1 MSERPSPWRT
11 AFALRTYW
19 AGIFWVVG
27 LALTGLNASQPELDA
42 LRPRLDAVGL
52 AYLTASLIGG
62 FNFFG
67 AGVRAARRRRLDMN
81 FLMTVAI
88 LAALLIGEAFEAATI
103 AFLFSSAELLERFAV
118 DRSRRALASLLELT
132 PEEADRLLPDGSI
145 QRVAAA
151 SLEKGH
157 RVRIRPGDRVPAD
170 GTVASG
176 ESSVNESTI
185 TGESLPKPKQPGD
198 KVFAGTLNVDGA
210 LDVDVEADPEHSVLA
225 RIVQLVRNAESQ
237 RAPIEHFVE
246 RFSRF
251 YTPSVTVLAVLVM
264 LVPLVSDQSDAPD
277 WFRRGLTLLVVACP
291 CALVIATPVTVV
303 SALTSAARHGVLIKG
318 GSYLEAL
325 GTVRALAVDK
335 TGTITQGA
343 LVVSD
348 FQTRG
353 FSDPREALRLIASLE
368 SRSEHPIAQAIVT
381 YASSQQGVASHEP
394 VHEFKAL
401 PGRGIDGR
409 VGNTRLMV
417 GTEELIGTERAA
429 EWSPPPPGT
438 IRIYAVTSDGR
449 QAVADLR
456 DEMRPAA
463 ERVVRRLHDMGVS
476 PIVMLT
482 GDAVEVAKAVGREVG
497 VDEVRGR
504 LLPDEKVEAVRS
516 LRERYDVVAMVGD
529 GVNDAP
535 ALATANVGIAMGGA
549 GSPATI
555 ETADVALMNDD
566 LTRIPYAFTLGRRTR
581 RTVRFNVGTALGLK
595 LVLAIGA
602 ILGVVSLAAAVLVG
616 DLGASI
622 AVTLNA
628 LRLAGTQPD
637 A

>member
-1 MSERPSPWRT
+1 MNERPSPWRT
-11 AFALRTYW
+11 AFAIRTYW
-19 AGIFWVVG
+19 AGIFWAVG
-27 LALTGLNASQPELDA
+27 LALTALNPGQPELDA
-42 LRPRLDAVGL
+42 LQPRLDAVGL
-52 AYLTASLIGG
+52 TYLAASLIGG

-67 AGVRAARRRRLDMN
+67 AGVRAARRLRLDMN

-103 AFLFSSAELLERFAV
+103 AFLFSGAELLERFAV
-118 DRSRRALASLLELT
+118 DRSRRALTSLLELA
-132 PEEADRLLPDGSI
+132 PEEADRVLSGGAI
-145 QRVAAA
+145 QRVPAA

-157 RVRIRPGDRVPAD
+157 RVRIRPGDRIPAD
-170 GTVASG
+170 GIVFTG
-176 ESSVNESTI
+176 DSSVNESTI

-210 LDVDVEADPEHSVLA
+210 LDVNVEADPDHSVLA
-225 RIVQLVRNAESQ
+225 RIVQLVRTAESQ

-251 YTPSVTVLAVLVM
+251 YTPVVTVLAVLVM
-264 LVPLVSDQSDAPD
+264 LVPLVNGQADASD

-335 TGTITQGA
+335 TGTMTQGA
-343 LVVSD
+343 LVVSH
-348 FQTRG
+348 FQTKG
-353 FSDPREALRLIASLE
+353 FSDPQEALRLIASLE
-368 SRSEHPIAQAIVT
+368 ARSEHPIAQAIMA
-381 YASSQQGVASHEP
+381 YASKQGIASHEP

-401 PGRGIDGR
+401 PGRGIEGR
-409 VGNTRLMV
+409 AGNTRLMI
-417 GTEELIGTERAA
+417 GTEELIGTELAA
-429 EWSPPPPGT
+429 EWPPPAGT
-438 IRIYAVTSDGR
+438 LRIYARTPDGR
-449 QAVADLR
+449 QAVVDLR
-456 DEMRPAA
+456 DEIRPTAK
-463 ERVVRRLHDMGVS
+463 RVVRRLHDIGIS
-476 PIVMLT
+476 PVVMLT
-482 GDAVEVAKAVGREVG
+482 GDAQEVANAVAGEVG
-497 VDEVRGR
+497 VDEVQGR
-504 LLPDEKVEAVRS
+504 LLPDEKVAAVRS
-516 LRERYDVVAMVGD
+516 LRERYKVVAMVGD

-535 ALATANVGIAMGGA
+535 ALASANVGIAMGGA

-566 LTRIPYAFTLGRRTR
+566 LTRLPYVFTLGRRTR
-581 RTVRFNVGTALGLK
+581 RTVRFNIGTALGLK

-628 LRLAGTQPD
+628 IRLAGTQPD

>member
-11 AFALRTYW
+11 TFAIRTYW
-19 AGIFWVVG
+19 AGIFWTIG
-27 LALTGLNASQPELDA
+27 LVLTTLSAGEPVTEG

-52 AYLTASLIGG
+52 AYLIASLIGG
-62 FNFFG
+62 SNFFA
-67 AGVRAARRRRLDMN
+67 AGVRAARRLRLDMN

-118 DRSRRALASLLELT
+118 ERSRRALTILLELT
-132 PEEADRLLPDGSI
+132 PEEADRLLPDGAI

-170 GTVASG
+170 GIVVNG
-176 ESSVNESTI
+176 ESSINESTI

-210 LDVDVEADPEHSVLA
+210 LDIDVEADPEHSVLA

-251 YTPSVTVLAVLVM
+251 YTPAVTLLAVLVM
-264 LVPLVSDQSDAPD
+264 LVPLVSDQSDASD

-335 TGTITQGA
+335 TGTITQGT
-343 LVVSD
+343 LVVCD
-348 FQTRG
+348 FQTKG

-368 SRSEHPIAQAIVT
+368 SRSEHPIAQAIVA
-381 YASSQQGVASHEP
+381 YASAQGIASHDS

-401 PGRGIDGR
+401 PGRGIEGR
-409 VGNTRLMV
+409 VGSTRVMV
-417 GTEELIGTERAA
+417 GTEELIGTERTT
-429 EWSPPPPGT
+429 EWPPTPPGA
-438 IRIYAVTSDGR
+438 IRIYAVTAEGR
-449 QAVADLR
+449 QAFADLR
-456 DEMRPAA
+456 DEIRGPAK
-463 ERVVRRLHDMGVS
+463 RVVRRLHDMGIS

-482 GDAVEVAKAVGREVG
+482 GDALEVANAVGRAVG

-566 LTRIPYAFTLGRRTR
+566 LTRLPYVFTLGRRTR
-581 RTVRFNVGTALGLK
+581 RTVRFNIGTALGLK

-602 ILGVVSLAAAVLVG
+602 ILGVVSLATAVLVG

-628 LRLAGTQPD
+628 IRLAGTQPD

>member
-1 MSERPSPWRT
+1 MSEPPSPWRS
-11 AFALRTYW
+11 AFAIRSYC
-19 AGIFWVVG
+19 AGIFWAVG
-27 LALTGLNASQPELDA
+27 LVLTALNAGEPEIDA
-42 LRPRLDAVGL
+42 LRPQLDAVGL

-67 AGVRAARRRRLDMN
+67 AGVRAARRLRLDMN

-88 LAALLIGEAFEAATI
+88 LAALVIGEAFEAATI

-118 DRSRRALASLLELT
+118 DRSRRALTSLLELA
-132 PEEADRLLPDGSI
+132 PEEADRLLPDGAI

-170 GTVASG
+170 GIVVTG
-176 ESSVNESTI
+176 QSSVNESTI

-210 LDVDVEADPEHSVLA
+210 LDVDVEADPAHSVLA
-225 RIVQLVRNAESQ
+225 RIVQLVRTAESQ

-251 YTPSVTVLAVLVM
+251 YTPTVTALAVLVM
-264 LVPLVSDQSDAPD
+264 LVPLVIDQADASD

-325 GTVRALAVDK
+325 GTVGALAVDK

-348 FQTRG
+348 FQTKG
-353 FSDPREALRLIASLE
+353 FSDPREALCLIASLE
-368 SRSEHPIAQAIVT
+368 SRSEHPIAQAIVA
-381 YASSQQGVASHEP
+381 YASAQGIASHEP

-401 PGRGIDGR
+401 PGRGIEGR
-409 VGNTRLMV
+409 VESTRLMI
-417 GTEELIGTERAA
+417 GTEELIGTERAGA
-429 EWSPPPPGT
+429 WPPPPPGT
-438 IRIYAVTSDGR
+438 IRIFAVTSDGM

-456 DEMRPAA
+456 DEIRPPAK
-463 ERVVRRLHDMGVS
+463 RVLRRLHDMGIT

-482 GDAVEVAKAVGREVG
+482 GDAQEVASAVAGEVG
-497 VDEVRGR
+497 IDEVQGR

-516 LRERYDVVAMVGD
+516 LRERYKVVAMVGD

-566 LTRIPYAFTLGRRTR
+566 LTRLPYVFILGRRTR
-581 RTVRFNVGTALGLK
+581 RTVRFNIGTALGLK

-602 ILGVVSLAAAVLVG
+602 IFGLVSLAAAVLVG

-628 LRLAGTQPD
+628 IRLAGTQPD

>member
-11 AFALRTYW
+11 PFAIRTYW
-19 AGIFWVVG
+19 AGIFWAIG
-27 LALTGLNASQPELDA
+27 LGLTALNAGQPVTDA

-62 FNFFG
+62 SNFFG
-67 AGVRAARRRRLDMN
+67 AGVRAARALRLDMN

-103 AFLFSSAELLERFAV
+103 AFLFSSAELLERFAA
-118 DRSRRALASLLELT
+118 DRSRRAITRLLELA
-132 PEEADRLLPDGSI
+132 PDEADRLFPDGAI
-145 QRVAAA
+145 QRVPAA
-151 SLEKGH
+151 SLEKGQ
-157 RVRIRPGDRVPAD
+157 RVRIRPGGRIPAD
-170 GTVASG
+170 GIVVAG

-185 TGESLPKPKQPGD
+185 TGESLPQPKRPGD
-198 KVFAGTLNVDGA
+198 KVFAGTLNVDGS
-210 LDVDVEADPEHSVLA
+210 LDVDVEADPAHSVLA
-225 RIVQLVRNAESQ
+225 RIVQLVRTAESR

-246 RFSRF
+246 RFSRI
-251 YTPSVTVLAVLVM
+251 YTPTVTGIALLVI
-264 LVPLVSDQSDAPD
+264 LVPLLSGASDPVD

-325 GTVRALAVDK
+325 GSVRAIAVDK
-335 TGTITQGA
+335 TGTITRGT

-348 FQTRG
+348 FQTSG
-353 FSDPREALRLIASLE
+353 FQDPRRALSLIAALE
-368 SRSEHPIAQAIVT
+368 SRSEHPIAQAIVS
-381 YASSQQGVASHEP
+381 YASDQGIARHEP

-401 PGRGIDGR
+401 PGRGIDGK
-409 VGNTRLMV
+409 VGNAELMV
-417 GTEELIGTERAA
+417 GTQELIGTERAA
-429 EWSPPPPGT
+429 AWPPPPPGT
-438 IRIYAVTSDGR
+438 IRVFARTSDDR
-449 QAVADLR
+449 QAIVDLR
-456 DEMRPAA
+456 DEIRPTAK
-463 ERVVRRLHDMGVS
+463 RVVRRLHEIGITPV
-476 PIVMLT
+476 VMLT
-482 GDAVEVAKAVGREVG
+482 GDAQEVANAVAGEVG
-497 VDEVRGR
+497 VDEVQGR

-516 LRERYDVVAMVGD
+516 LRERYKVVAMVGD

-566 LTRIPYAFTLGRRTR
+566 LTRLPYVFTLGRRTR
-581 RTVRFNVGTALGLK
+581 RTIRFNVGTALGLK
-595 LVLAIGA
+595 LVLAVGA

-628 LRLAGTQPD
+628 IRLAGTQPD

>member
-1 MSERPSPWRT
+1 MTERPSPWRT
-11 AFALRTYW
+11 SFAIRTYW
-19 AGIFWVVG
+19 AGIFWAVG
-27 LALTGLNASQPELDA
+27 LVLTALGAGQPELDA

-67 AGVRAARRRRLDMN
+67 AGLRAARRLRLDMN

-118 DRSRRALASLLELT
+118 DRSRRALTSLLELA
-132 PEEADRLLPDGSI
+132 PDEADRLFPDGTI
-145 QRVAAA
+145 KRVPAA

-157 RVRIRPGDRVPAD
+157 QVRIRPGDRVPAD
-170 GTVASG
+170 GIVVTG

-210 LDVDVEADPEHSVLA
+210 LDVAVEADPEHSVLA
-225 RIVQLVRNAESQ
+225 RIVQQVRTAESQ

-251 YTPSVTVLAVLVM
+251 YTPVVTVLAVLVM
-264 LVPLVSDQSDAPD
+264 LVPLVSDQSDASD

-303 SALTSAARHGVLIKG
+303 SALTSAARHGVWIKG

-335 TGTITQGA
+335 TGTMTEGA
-343 LVVSD
+343 LVVSE

-353 FSDPREALRLIASLE
+353 FSDSREALRLIASLE
-368 SRSEHPIAQAIVT
+368 SRSEHPIAQAIVG
-381 YASSQQGVASHEP
+381 YASAQGVASHDP

-409 VGNTRLMV
+409 VGSTRLMV

-429 EWSPPPPGT
+429 EWPPPPPGT
-438 IRIYAVTSDGR
+438 MRIYAVTSDGM

-456 DEMRPAA
+456 DEIRPAA
-463 ERVVRRLHDMGVS
+463 GRVVTRLHEMGIS

-482 GDAVEVAKAVGREVG
+482 GDAVEVANAVGREVG
-497 VDEVRGR
+497 VDEVQGR
-504 LLPDEKVEAVRS
+504 LLPDEKVEAVRL

-566 LTRIPYAFTLGRRTR
+566 LTRLPYVFTLGRRTR
-581 RTVRFNVGTALGLK
+581 RTVRFNIGTALGLK

-602 ILGVVSLAAAVLVG
+602 IFGVVSLAAAVLVG

-628 LRLAGTQPD
+628 IRLAGTQPD